1 MGVETAVRRDTTA
14 NNTTARRDTTDSSE
28 SLGSTSLSDKENI
41 EVESFFKAIFRSE
54 LSPSKNNLQMKV
66 HFKSNVK
73 IKSKCMASV
82 SMSIYLKILFNF
94 FNVIYI

>member
-41 EVESFFKAIFRSE
+41 EVGSYLKQLFRSE
-54 LSPSKNNLQMKV
+54 LSNSKKNLLLQFCLM
-66 HFKSNVK
+66 
-73 IKSKCMASV
+73 
-82 SMSIYLKILFNF
+82 L
-94 FNVIYI
+94 YI